1 MKEEILEAFS
11 NLGFKLE
18 ERGENDYSFEYE
30 DIRMLYIY
38 NDDDEDYISISVPGI
53 LGFDDCEMLQMYEL
67 MNNVSLTVKYVKAY
81 AVNGN
86 MWLTY
91 EHKLMDGDNLID
103 VIYHMIVYLEGA
115 YRFAYKAFCDIDKT
129 DDNGSSDD
137 EIDSMETA
145 TDDEDNK

>member
-18 ERGENDYSFEYE
+18 ERDENDYSFEYE

-53 LGFDDCEMLQMYEL
+53 LGFDDCGMSQMYEL
-67 MNNVSLTVKYVKAY
+67 MNKINLTVKYVKAY
-81 AVNGN
+81 AVNDN

-91 EHKLMDGDNLID
+91 EHKLMDSDNLID

-115 YRFAYKAFCDIDKT
+115 YRFACKAFRDIDKVE
-129 DDNGSSDD
+129 DGSSDD
-137 EIDSMETA
+137 ENDSCETSA
-145 TDDEDNK
+145 DDEDDK